1 MSTNCLPWN
10 WLRLIW
16 PPMVLD
22 NVKSGAFSPTSRA
35 VVSCRPPSILTSNTP
50 TSTRLLMRCL
60 RLSMASLLCMTGH
73 CLHTTLA
80 YQGSMVAH
88 MVSPLQVAVSA
99 DEPIALGQPL
109 RGNRESQ
116 GFSDLQIE

>member
-10 WLRLIW
+10 WLRLIC
-16 PPMVLD
+16 PPMVLG

-35 VVSCRPPSILTSNTP
+35 VVSRRLPSILSSTP
-50 TSTRLLMRCL
+50 TSTRLRMHCF

-73 CLHTTLA
+73 CLHTALT
-80 YQGSMVAH
+80 YQASMVLH
-88 MVSPLQVAVSA
+88 MVSPVQSTVST
-99 DEPIALGQPL
+99 DEPIALVQHL

-116 GFSDLQIE
+116 GFCD